1 MGKTQNTGRLTNG
14 IFQDSSNNIA
24 IGDSTASG
32 FKFKVTGT
40 SNLTG
45 ALSGTSATFSGAI
58 NLTGATN

>member
-32 FKFKVTGT
+32 YKFKVTGT
-40 SNLTG
+40 SNIKRWNWQCYCSSCRIHWGL
-45 ALSGTSATFSGAI
+45 
-58 NLTGATN
+58 